1 MEDCYISRNTVSLDW
16 KRQEMR
22 QREGRVTQR
31 EEPQIQRPKKVG
43 LKRVGLPPGP
53 RVKPGVTDYSQGFKP
68 NETCPA
74 GLKTCLGFL
83 IPLLLPISPIWN
95 GDIYPMLVPPL
106 YFWR

>member
-1 MEDCYISRNTVSLDW
+1 MEDCYISRNTVSLDR
-16 KRQEMR
+16 KRHETKGRKSDSKGRATDSEAKESGTQE
-22 QREGRVTQR
+22 
-31 EEPQIQRPKKVG
+31 
-43 LKRVGLPPGP
+43 VGLPPGP
-53 RVKPGVTDYSQGFKP
+53 RVKPGATDYSQGFKP

-95 GDIYPMLVPPL
+95 GDIYLMLVPPL